1 MMQSDLKELK
11 KKVLIQKM
19 PEHIAIIMDG
29 NGRWAKERGLS
40 RTAGHKEGMQRL
52 KKIVKVVN
60 DLGIKHLTVFAFSTE
75 NWKRPKKEVDFLM
88 KLFHRAFDNE
98 VEELH
103 QSDVKI
109 RVLGQIEGLPRNI
122 KDKIDKVVEMTNK
135 NKSLNLNIALNY
147 GGRSEIIDAAKSLA
161 LKVKNGSIKLDDI
174 NEEKLGNEL
183 YTASI
188 PDPQLLIRPSGEKRI
203 SNFLLWQSA
212 YTEFWFTD
220 TYWPDFDERELLEAI
235 ADYQERERRFG
246 GLKEKDSR

>member
-1 MMQSDLKELK
+1 MQSDLKELK